1 MKLVHI
7 CQMYCPQ
14 KKRSLIL
21 LFFKFFETSTFLCLI
36 QWHVFTFY
44 LCVNVSLL
52 TSKFYFSTQGLLGSV
67 FCWSC
72 ATHMIWISP
81 RKQTKNVDKRAK
93 NRIKLKWRAVWK
105 DVGAFLV
112 KNFESYV
119 GQLILEEGKLRK
131 IVCCKSVSL
140 LSLLKYIETSIRPVF
155 FKKRIIP

>member
-1 MKLVHI
+1 MCIYTKCTVPRKSDLWF
-7 CQMYCPQ
+7 YFSSN
-14 KKRSLIL
+14 SLKQIHFYVWFNDMFS
-21 LFFKFFETSTFLCLI
+21 LFISAWTFLCWLR
-36 QWHVFTFY
+36 
-44 LCVNVSLL
+44 S
-52 TSKFYFSTQGLLGSV
+52 FSFQRKAFWVV

>member
-1 MKLVHI
+1 M
-7 CQMYCPQ
+7 
-14 KKRSLIL
+14 IL
-21 LFFKFFETSTFLCLI
+21 
-36 QWHVFTFY
+36 
-44 LCVNVSLL
+44 
-52 TSKFYFSTQGLLGSV
+52 
-67 FCWSC
+67 
-72 ATHMIWISP
+72 ISP

-131 IVCCKSVSL
+131 IVCRKSV
-140 LSLLKYIETSIRPVF
+140 SLLKYIETSIRAVF

>member
-1 MKLVHI
+1 
-7 CQMYCPQ
+7 
-14 KKRSLIL
+14 
-21 LFFKFFETSTFLCLI
+21 
-36 QWHVFTFY
+36 
-44 LCVNVSLL
+44 
-52 TSKFYFSTQGLLGSV
+52 
-67 FCWSC
+67 
-72 ATHMIWISP
+72 MIWISP
-81 RKQTKNVDKRAK
+81 QKQTKNVDKRAK

-140 LSLLKYIETSIRPVF
+140 LNLLKYIETSIRPVF